1 MASRGRVDH
10 ARGGHD
16 AGVPCRTRADEALLL
31 LTPVYWY
38 QVAVKSYQKL
48 PFVRTVITSRR
59 FLRYTY

>member
-31 LTPVYWY
+31 LTPVYTGNC
-38 QVAVKSYQKL
+38 KKL
-48 PFVRTVITSRR
+48 SEVTVRP
-59 FLRYTY
+59 